1 MERKLLLQKSK
12 FPAKFE
18 EIEVNPANGI
28 SKQKYVED
36 KIIQS
41 INEYNYKLNISSIE
55 YDDIQNQF
63 KDIRTSDFT
72 GVIIEEIEIK
82 ETEKD
87 RYDNE
92 KYFLLNSGDKWLV
105 RRILTYVFFSD
116 SNESSRSSL
125 FTQSIFPTTID
136 YMMDFISSP
145 SYTIVNH
152 PIYFVN
158 IINKK
163 ITANSLIKRLASFIV
178 LGFEYIEVFNNNT
191 INSKEVPIDV
201 KNFIKKYDNT
211 YKEDDLIFSSNFFEV
226 NFDLKT
232 IKIKTDKLVVGDFLK
247 QNASTGKISFNG
259 SSEKFYWMEILP
271 IIICGCNNDYKIDFS
286 DLEYFYN
293 SNVNNFSSRDDKIK
307 RFPILIEYIKK
318 ITFS

>member
-12 FPAKFE
+12 FPSKFG
-18 EIEVNPANGI
+18 EIVVSPANGI

-36 KIIQS
+36 KIIKS
-41 INEYNYKLNISSIE
+41 LNEYNYKLNISSIE

-63 KDIRTSDFT
+63 KNIRTSDFT

-82 ETEKD
+82 EIEKG
-87 RYDNE
+87 RYDSDE
-92 KYFLLNSGDKWLV
+92 FFVLNTQDKWFV
-105 RRILTYVFFSD
+105 RSIVAYIFLSD
-116 SNESSRSSL
+116 SNESGRSSL
-125 FTQSIFPTTID
+125 FTQSIFPATID
-136 YMMDFISSP
+136 YMLDFISSP

-152 PIYFVN
+152 PTYFVN

-191 INSKEVPIDV
+191 IDSKEVPTDV
-201 KNFIKKYDNT
+201 KNFIKKYDNA
-211 YKEDDLIFSSNFFEV
+211 YKEDEPVFSSSFFEID
-226 NFDLKT
+226 FELKK

-247 QNASTGKISFNG
+247 QNTATGTIGFNG

-286 DLEYFYN
+286 NLEHFYN
-293 SNVNNFSSRDDKIK
+293 SNINNFSSRDDKIK